1 MWASE
6 NRTRYSRAGLRYPSD
21 LTDEEW
27 AEIAPLIPPA
37 RRGGRRRRVDV
48 RAVLDG
54 ILYVLE
60 SGCQWRHLPKDLPP
74 RSTCH
79 DYLQLWAW
87 DGTLE
92 RIHYQLYQR
101 AREHE
106 GREASPS
113 AAVVDSQSVRS
124 ASKGACAD
132 PVGYDAGKKVKG
144 VKYQILVDTL
154 GLMLN
159 IVVHPADIQD
169 RDGAA
174 LDKRT
179 RQTFPFIEIVYADG
193 GYQGDKAANAV
204 AAVGTWQLA
213 IVKRS
218 DRAKGFVVIPK
229 RVERTLSWLSRC
241 RRLVRNHELY
251 HRTAV
256 AFIRLAMIRL
266 MLRRVC
272 AQ

>member
-1 MWASE
+1 M
-6 NRTRYSRAGLRYPSD
+6 
-21 LTDEEW
+21 
-27 AEIAPLIPPA
+27 
-37 RRGGRRRRVDV
+37 
-48 RAVLDG
+48 
-54 ILYVLE
+54 
-60 SGCQWRHLPKDLPP
+60 
-74 RSTCH
+74 
-79 DYLQLWAW
+79 
-87 DGTLE
+87 
-92 RIHYQLYQR
+92 
-101 AREHE
+101 
-106 GREASPS
+106 
-113 AAVVDSQSVRS
+113 VDSQSVRS

-174 LDKRT
+174 LVLDKRT

-204 AAVGTWQLA
+204 AAVGTRQLA

-251 HRTAV
+251 HRTA
-256 AFIRLAMIRL
+256 FIRLAMIRL

>member
-1 MWASE
+1 MWTSE
-6 NRTRYSRAGLRYPSD
+6 NRTRYSRAGLGYPSD

-27 AEIAPLIPPA
+27 AEIAPLIP
-37 RRGGRRRRVDV
+37 RRGGV
-48 RAVLDG
+48 AVGAGWMSGLSWTGFCMSWKAAASGG
-54 ILYVLE
+54 IYPRI
-60 SGCQWRHLPKDLPP
+60 CRHAVPATITFSFG
-74 RSTCH
+74 RGMARWSASIISCTS
-79 DYLQLWAW
+79 
-87 DGTLE
+87 
-92 RIHYQLYQR
+92 

-144 VKYQILVDTL
+144 VIKGVKYQILVDTL

-174 LDKRT
+174 LVLDKRT

-193 GYQGDKAANAV
+193 GYRGDKAAN

-229 RVERTLSWLSRC
+229 RWVVERTLSWLSRMVVTMSAP
-241 RRLVRNHELY
+241 R
-251 HRTAV
+251 
-256 AFIRLAMIRL
+256 
-266 MLRRVC
+266 
-272 AQ
+272 AQS

>member
-1 MWASE
+1 
-6 NRTRYSRAGLRYPSD
+6 
-21 LTDEEW
+21 
-27 AEIAPLIPPA
+27 
-37 RRGGRRRRVDV
+37 
-48 RAVLDG
+48 
-54 ILYVLE
+54 
-60 SGCQWRHLPKDLPP
+60 
-74 RSTCH
+74 
-79 DYLQLWAW
+79 
-87 DGTLE
+87 
-92 RIHYQLYQR
+92 
-101 AREHE
+101 
-106 GREASPS
+106 
-113 AAVVDSQSVRS
+113 
-124 ASKGACAD
+124 
-132 PVGYDAGKKVKG
+132 
-144 VKYQILVDTL
+144 
-154 GLMLN
+154 MLN

-213 IVKRS
+213 IVKPS

-229 RVERTLSWLSRC
+229 RWGVERTLSWLSRC

>member
-1 MWASE
+1 VGGDCAPDPPGA
-6 NRTRYSRAGLRYPSD
+6 AGWPS
-21 LTDEEW
+21 
-27 AEIAPLIPPA
+27 AP
-37 RRGGRRRRVDV
+37 GGRRGDV

-54 ILYVLE
+54 VLYVLE

-144 VKYQILVDTL
+144 VIKGVKYQILVDTL

-174 LDKRT
+174 LVLDKRT

-193 GYQGDKAANAV
+193 GYRGDKAAN

-229 RVERTLSWLSRC
+229 RWVVERTLSWLSRMVVTMSAP
-241 RRLVRNHELY
+241 R
-251 HRTAV
+251 
-256 AFIRLAMIRL
+256 
-266 MLRRVC
+266 
-272 AQ
+272 AQS

>member
-1 MWASE
+1 MSGLSWTGFCMSWKAAAS
-6 NRTRYSRAGLRYPSD
+6 GGIYPRICRH
-21 LTDEEW
+21 
-27 AEIAPLIPPA
+27 AVPA
-37 RRGGRRRRVDV
+37 TITFSFGRGMARWS
-48 RAVLDG
+48 AS
-54 ILYVLE
+54 II
-60 SGCQWRHLPKDLPP
+60 SCT
-74 RSTCH
+74 S
-79 DYLQLWAW
+79 
-87 DGTLE
+87 
-92 RIHYQLYQR
+92 

-204 AAVGTWQLA
+204 AGTWQLA

>member
-1 MWASE
+1 M
-6 NRTRYSRAGLRYPSD
+6 
-21 LTDEEW
+21 
-27 AEIAPLIPPA
+27 
-37 RRGGRRRRVDV
+37 
-48 RAVLDG
+48 
-54 ILYVLE
+54 
-60 SGCQWRHLPKDLPP
+60 
-74 RSTCH
+74 
-79 DYLQLWAW
+79 
-87 DGTLE
+87 
-92 RIHYQLYQR
+92 
-101 AREHE
+101 
-106 GREASPS
+106 
-113 AAVVDSQSVRS
+113 VDSQSVRS

>member
-1 MWASE
+1 M
-6 NRTRYSRAGLRYPSD
+6 
-21 LTDEEW
+21 
-27 AEIAPLIPPA
+27 
-37 RRGGRRRRVDV
+37 
-48 RAVLDG
+48 
-54 ILYVLE
+54 
-60 SGCQWRHLPKDLPP
+60 
-74 RSTCH
+74 
-79 DYLQLWAW
+79 
-87 DGTLE
+87 
-92 RIHYQLYQR
+92 
-101 AREHE
+101 
-106 GREASPS
+106 
-113 AAVVDSQSVRS
+113 VDSQSVRS

-213 IVKRS
+213 IVKPS

-229 RVERTLSWLSRC
+229 RWVVERTLSWLSRC

-251 HRTAV
+251 HRTA
-256 AFIRLAMIRL
+256 FIRLAMIRL